1 MFLSKKMGIP
11 GSVTVACY
19 QTNLFLC
26 KKNLIQCN
34 IIYALVNSTTTVT
47 AVLPYVPLMNSI
59 IKLKQI
65 HLTHHKYFC
74 YRANG
79 CGGVVDRMLLATA
92 V

>member
-1 MFLSKKMGIP
+1 M
-11 GSVTVACY
+11 
-19 QTNLFLC
+19 
-26 KKNLIQCN
+26 
-34 IIYALVNSTTTVT
+34 NSTIAVT

-65 HLTHHKYFC
+65 HFTHHKYFC
-74 YRANG
+74 YRATG